1 MHCVS
6 CLDYI
11 GQNLYVQ
18 SLKLAGIYCPFS
30 SVSTTRLSSQVIQSS
45 ADLMSRQ
52 LEAIIKVSLVNG
64 ILTYMI
70 VVILSGHYL
79 GLAGILSAEV
89 L

>member
-18 SLKLAGIYCPFS
+18 SLKLAGIYCAFS
-30 SVSTTRLSSQVIQSS
+30 SVSTTRLSSQVIKSS
-45 ADLMSRQ
+45 ADLKSRQ
-52 LEAIIKVSLVNG
+52 LETIIKVSLVSG

-70 VVILSGHYL
+70 VDILGGHYL
-79 GLAGILSAEV
+79 RLAGILSAEV